1 MTTKNIRLSKDEI
14 YTYIKLAQAGDM
26 NAKEILIENNTGLV
40 KSIAVRFSGQGV
52 EMDDLM
58 QIGFVGLLKA
68 VDKFNPDFDV
78 MFSTYAVPSIMGEIK
93 GFFRDTGRIKVS
105 RSMKQEIRELSA
117 MQEKFCKDTGRE
129 PKISELAQMMNR
141 NSEEICEILS
151 AKEAFNSSL
160 SIDQEG
166 FDQNLPAYSDD
177 SMEESLNGIFLKT
190 EIGKLPANQ
199 KMVILLRYYRD
210 LTQSEVGKILG
221 ISQVQVSRIENKALS
236 SLKSSIHS

>member
-1 MTTKNIRLSKDEI
+1 MTTKNEKLSKDEI
-14 YTYIKLAQAGDM
+14 YKYIQSAQAGDSL
-26 NAKEILIENNTGLV
+26 AKEVLIEQNTGLV
-40 KSIAVRFSGQGV
+40 KSLALRFCGQGV

-68 VDKFNPDFDV
+68 VEKFNPDFDV

-105 RSMKQEIRELSA
+105 RSMKQEIRQLSA
-117 MQEKFCKDTGRE
+117 VQEKFCKDRGRE
-129 PKISELAQMMNR
+129 PKISELGQIMNR
-141 NSEEICEILS
+141 SNEEICEILA
-151 AKEAFNSSL
+151 AKEAYNSSL

-166 FDQNLPAYSDD
+166 FDQTYSVYDESRLDD
-177 SMEESLNGIFLKT
+177 SLDGIMLKT

-199 KMVILLRYYRD
+199 KVVILLRYYKD
-210 LTQSEVGKILG
+210 MTQSEVGKILG

-236 SLKSSIHS
+236 SLKSNIH